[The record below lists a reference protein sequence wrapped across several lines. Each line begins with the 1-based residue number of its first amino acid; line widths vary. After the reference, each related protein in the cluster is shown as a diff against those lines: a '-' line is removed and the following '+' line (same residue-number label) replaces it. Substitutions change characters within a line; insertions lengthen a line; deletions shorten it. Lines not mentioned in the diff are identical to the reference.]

1 MRKFH
6 RRLRKLPGLL
16 LFLAIFWYWSAFTLT
31 AARVE
36 LTSEKLKKP
45 VTIVQLSDLHSA
57 SFGRGNRLLLDAVR
71 RESPDLVV
79 LTGDLYTYG
88 DEAGQARALALAE
101 ALAEER
107 PVYYVNGEHDN
118 SAAFHEALS
127 RAGVQILDYETAE
140 LPEYNLCLYGISN
153 VYFSPTYDLHNAF
166 TLDPSKYNLLL
177 AHQVNANAYASFGLD
192 LALCGDTHGG
202 LIRLPRIGAV
212 YYEGRWFPEQG
223 PEPEYLKGLYSLG
236 GFELFISSGL
246 GNYPLPLRLFNR
258 PEIAV
263 VRLSPE

>member
-1 MRKFH
+1 MRKSH

-31 AARVE
+31 VTRVE

-45 VTIVQLSDLHSA
+45 VTIVQLSDLHGA
-57 SFGRGNRLLLDAVR
+57 SFGKENRLLLEAVR
-71 RESPDLVV
+71 KEAPDLVV

-88 DEAGQARALALAE
+88 DEAGWTRALALAE
-101 ALAEER
+101 ALAEEW

-118 SAAFHEALS
+118 SASFHEALS
-127 RAGVQILDYETAE
+127 RAGVRVLDYETAE

-177 AHQVNANAYASFGLD
+177 AHQVNAGAYASFGLD

-202 LIRLPRIGAV
+202 LIRLPGLGAV
-212 YYEGRWFPEQG
+212 YYEGRWLPEQG
-223 PEPEYLKGLYSLG
+223 AEPEYLKGLYDLG
-236 GFELFISSGL
+236 GTRLFVSSGL

-263 VRLSPE
+263 LHLSPK